1 MKYLTKVTLIDSL
14 VKLLSRNKSNL
25 PLRMCIQISFVS
37 MITQCREAEI
47 KTGQRAEIIGGALR
61 VRTMKGANLITDRS
75 VSM

>member
-1 MKYLTKVTLIDSL
+1 M
-14 VKLLSRNKSNL
+14 
-25 PLRMCIQISFVS
+25 S

-61 VRTMKGANLITDRS
+61 VRTMKGANLSIDRS